1 MPLEIIILAAGQGTR
16 MHSDLPKAL
25 HRVGGKPMLQH
36 LLETA
41 TGLKPARIHVVV
53 GYGKTQVIS
62 VIEQNCPYL
71 ISDKQPR
78 WVEQARQ
85 QGTGHA
91 VMQALP
97 DIAGDSSVL
106 ILNGDVPLIS
116 LETLKRVVAHGEN
129 LNLLTVSL
137 DDPHAMGR
145 IIRNDQNAIIG
156 IIEEKD
162 ATKAQKN
169 IMEVNTNCLCA
180 RAHQL
185 NRWLTSINSTNAQNE
200 FYLTDAIEY
209 AVRDG
214 VSIQSIS
221 PDSYTETLGVN
232 SKADLGRLERIYQ
245 LQVAEKLMQQGITL
259 LDHSRFDLRGT
270 CDFGKDCVVDI
281 NVILE
286 GRVKLGDG
294 VMIGPNTI
302 IRNSTIGENCMIEAN
317 SLVDNAVVGRNCRI
331 GPFARIRPGTVLE
344 DEVRIGNF
352 VEVKNSL
359 IKDQS
364 KVNHL
369 SYVGDSEVGKHVNL
383 GAGVITCNYDGAN
396 KHKTVIGDDVF
407 VGSSSQLVA
416 PLTIAD
422 GATIGAGSTITHD
435 VTRDSLAVARVRQ
448 RSVRNWKRPEKK

>member
-53 GYGKTQVIS
+53 GYGKAQVIS
-62 VIEQNCPYL
+62 AIEEHCPSL

-91 VMQALP
+91 VLQALP

-116 LETLKRVVAHGEN
+116 LGTLKRVVAHGEN

-145 IIRNDQNAIIG
+145 IIRNDQNAIVG
-156 IIEEKD
+156 IIEETD

-169 IMEVNTNCLCA
+169 IKEVNTNCLCA

-221 PDSYTETLGVN
+221 PDSYTEILGVN

-245 LQVAEKLMQQGITL
+245 LQVADNMMKQGITL

-270 CDFGKDCVVDI
+270 CDFGQDCVVDI

-286 GRVKLGDG
+286 GRVKLGHG

-317 SLVDNAVVGRNCRI
+317 SLIDNAVVGRNCRI

>member
-1 MPLEIIILAAGQGTR
+1 MQLEIIILAAGQGTR

-41 TGLKPARIHVVV
+41 TGLAPARIHVVV
-53 GYGKTQVIS
+53 GYGKAQVIS
-62 VIEQNCPYL
+62 VIGEYCPSL
-71 ISDKQPR
+71 ISDKQPK

-91 VMQALP
+91 VLQALP

-169 IMEVNTNCLCA
+169 IKEVNTNCLCA

-185 NRWLTSINSTNAQNE
+185 KKWLTSISSTNAQNE

-245 LQVAEKLMQQGITL
+245 LQAAEKLMKQGITL

-281 NVILE
+281 NVIIE

-302 IRNSTIGENCMIEAN
+302 IRNTTIGENCMIEAN
-317 SLVDNAVVGRNCRI
+317 SLIDNAVVGRNCRI

-352 VEVKNSL
+352 VEVKNSQ

>member
-53 GYGKTQVIS
+53 GYGKAQVIS
-62 VIEQNCPYL
+62 VIEENCPSL

-78 WVEQARQ
+78 WIEQARQ

-97 DIAGDSSVL
+97 EIAGDSSVL

-185 NRWLTSINSTNAQNE
+185 NKWLTSINSTNAQNE

-245 LQVAEKLMQQGITL
+245 LQVADNMMKQGITL

>member
-41 TGLKPARIHVVV
+41 TGLKPERIHVVV
-53 GYGKTQVIS
+53 GYGKAQVIS
-62 VIEQNCPYL
+62 VIEEQCPSL

-78 WVEQARQ
+78 WVEQTRQ

-97 DIAGDSSVL
+97 EIAGNSSVL

-129 LNLLTVSL
+129 LNLLTVAL

-156 IIEEKD
+156 IIEETD

-169 IMEVNTNCLCA
+169 IKEVNTNCLCA

-221 PDSYTETLGVN
+221 PDSYTEILGVN

-245 LQVAEKLMQQGITL
+245 LQVAEKMMKQGITL

-302 IRNSTIGENCMIEAN
+302 IRNSTIGGNCMIEAN
-317 SLVDNAVVGRNCRI
+317 SLIDHAVLGRNCRI

-344 DEVRIGNF
+344 DGVRIGNF

-369 SYVGDSEVGKHVNL
+369 SYVGDSEVGKHVNF

-407 VGSSSQLVA
+407 VGSASQLVA